1 MAERAARYSGII
13 YSTTPPERTDG
24 GEPATFTLRTP
35 TGKGLRYPAP
45 RTQLDKLLA
54 DIGPFCQGCG
64 ADYQF
69 DTRVLEVDHIN
80 PRSQGGTDAYE
91 NLTLLC
97 PPCNKEKRDR
107 YTLIGLQDANRKG
120 GYMKNEGNL
129 RMGRAQGR
137 TSSRRR
143 RR

>member
-1 MAERAARYSGII
+1 M
-13 YSTTPPERTDG
+13 
-24 GEPATFTLRTP
+24 
-35 TGKGLRYPAP
+35 
-45 RTQLDKLLA
+45 
-54 DIGPFCQGCG
+54 
-64 ADYQF
+64 
-69 DTRVLEVDHIN
+69 LEVDHIN

-107 YTLIGLQDANRKG
+107 FTLIGLQGENRKQ
-120 GYMKNEGNL
+120 GYMKNEDNL

-137 TSSRRR
+137 TSRRR